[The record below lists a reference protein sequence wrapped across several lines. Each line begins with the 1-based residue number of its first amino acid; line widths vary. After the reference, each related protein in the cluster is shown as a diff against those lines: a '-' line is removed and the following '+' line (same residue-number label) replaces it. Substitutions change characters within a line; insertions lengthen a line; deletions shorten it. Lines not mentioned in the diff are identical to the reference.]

1 MQERFNNANANH
13 SELIISFLRYFKIFM
28 YLIYFIGENL

>member
-13 SELIISFLRYFKIFM
+13 SELMISFLRYFKIFM
-28 YLIYFIGENL
+28 YMDIFYW